1 MIEKEIMMKRYIRE
15 TGIRLVLRFSIEIK
29 AGRCGL
35 FLSLKPL
42 NFPLYFPNV
51 NDS

>member
-1 MIEKEIMMKRYIRE
+1 MKRYIRE
-15 TGIRLVLRFSIEIK
+15 TGIRLVLRLSIKIK

-35 FLSLKPL
+35 FLLLKPL

-51 NDS
+51 KGS